1 MANQLIERN
10 ISALL
15 LGKFENEWALVNE
28 IFHQAGWRL
37 LQARSRR
44 QAFHCLVNEPVHV
57 VIAESQLPDGD
68 WKNVLLELD
77 RLPSPPNLIVAS
89 HMADDR
95 LWAEV
100 LNMGG
105 YDVLS
110 QPFEAEELRRVVASA
125 GRRYGCR
132 AGAAATGQIPRV
144 LRAG

>member
-10 ISALL
+10 ICALL
-15 LGKFENEWALVNE
+15 LGTFENEWSLVNKV
-28 IFHQAGWRL
+28 FQQAGWRL
-37 LQARSRR
+37 VQACSRR
-44 QAFHCLVNEPVHV
+44 QAFHCLVNERVQV

-68 WKNVLLELD
+68 WKNVLAELD

-89 HMADDR
+89 HLADDR

-100 LNMGG
+100 LNIGG
-105 YDVLS
+105 YDVLA

-132 AGAAATGQIPRV
+132 AGAGGSGQTPRV
-144 LRAG
+144 FRAG